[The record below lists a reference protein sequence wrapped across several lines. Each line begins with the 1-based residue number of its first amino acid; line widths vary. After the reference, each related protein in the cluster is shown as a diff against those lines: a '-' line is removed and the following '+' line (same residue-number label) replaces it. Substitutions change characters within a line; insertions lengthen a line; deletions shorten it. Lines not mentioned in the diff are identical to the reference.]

1 MNLKDFQI
9 EKIEELFSF
18 TKDNYEQ
25 SNKTA
30 YLKAPTG
37 SGKTIILGNYIKKVI
52 SSDTLNNLCFV
63 WASPGPKLV
72 TQSKNKIDRIL
83 DSISSTKTLNDISH
97 GNSLN
102 NKEIV
107 FFNWEKA
114 IGEDAILNIEN
125 ESGYFV
131 KQLFK
136 DIRNKGFKIILIADE
151 AHRNLSTELNNNLL
165 EKIKPNI
172 SIYASA
178 TPDKDIYM
186 NAHKK
191 CDVDLDDV
199 KKTELI
205 KKSLVID
212 DSFKKIKE
220 GSILEKI
227 IFSAVKKRIEL
238 ENLYIKEKKKT
249 KPVCIIQLPNINAI
263 NKIELEDIEKILKD
277 KFDITKNNK
286 KLAIYVNNIKTH
298 NSIDEISLDEK
309 VEFVIFKLALALGW
323 DCPRAQ
329 ILVLLRKSE
338 IESLNIQ
345 TFGRVIRMPEPE
357 KYGYSKE
364 NEILNHS
371 YLITN
376 LSEIKYDRDV
386 SSYINQRET
395 NLNSK
400 LSSFWLPIHRI
411 QKNLLT
417 NLDTIFDRY
426 FLELAKEKKL
436 KDKLKFKDL
445 TVEREFLDEGSI
457 RNIDQAV
464 TLDQTDNMIL
474 FDEMDIK
481 REAEYFVYSCLNA
494 NLRSNN
500 SISVIKQSFYTLLE
514 NENIKYQNLDQIIVD
529 KENKPHIMQLIHL
542 IQEQI
547 LSEQEIKISTK
558 DNWKFKDKEYFK
570 HDYEK
575 YECKKYVYDKFYL
588 NPNFSAPEKK
598 FIKFLEKNAKVEWW
612 YKNNDNGEDYFSIP
626 YQDDIQKYH
635 QFFIDF
641 IVKSKKGIFLL
652 DTKARQTINTAIY
665 KVKGLNK
672 YIDSFNKE
680 KIKSHKLFGG
690 IVATIDNDE
699 TWVFSDKP
707 ELMSENKVNSWTQIN
722 EIL

>member
-1 MNLKDFQI
+1 MKLKDFQLK
-9 EKIEELFSF
+9 KIEELFSF

-37 SGKTIILGNYIKKVI
+37 SGETIILGNYIKRII

-72 TQSKNKIDRIL
+72 SQSKNKIDKIL
-83 DSISSTKTLNDISH
+83 DSVSSTKTLSDISH

-125 ESGYFV
+125 ESGYFI
-131 KQLFK
+131 KQLFE

-172 SIYASA
+172 IIYASA

-220 GSILEKI
+220 GNILEKI
-227 IFSAVKKRIEL
+227 ISSAVKKRNEL
-238 ENLYIKEKKKT
+238 EKLYLKKKKKT

-263 NKIELEDIEKILKD
+263 NKIELEDIEKILED
-277 KFDITKNNK
+277 KFHITKNNK

-338 IESLNIQ
+338 VESLNIQ

-386 SSYINQRET
+386 SGYINQRET

-411 QKNLLT
+411 QKNSLI

-426 FLELAKEKKL
+426 FLKLAKENKL

-457 RNIDQAV
+457 RNIDKAG
-464 TLDQTDNMIL
+464 TLDKTDKMIL
-474 FDEMDIK
+474 SDEMDIK
-481 REAEYFVYSCLNA
+481 REAEYFAYSCLNA
-494 NLRSNN
+494 NLRSSN
-500 SISVIKQSFYTLLE
+500 SINVIKQSFYTFLE

-529 KENKPHIMQLIHL
+529 KQNKPHIKQLIYL
-542 IQEQI
+542 IQEKI

-558 DNWKFKDKEYFK
+558 YNWKLKDKEYYK
-570 HDYEK
+570 ESYKK
-575 YECKKYVYDKFYL
+575 YECKKYAYDKFYI
-588 NPNFSAPEKK
+588 NQNFSNPEKQ
-598 FIKFLEKNAKVEWW
+598 FIKFLENNANVEWW
-612 YKNNDNGEDYFSIP
+612 YKNNDSGEDYFSVP
-626 YQDDIQKYH
+626 YLDDVQKYR

-652 DTKARQTINTAIY
+652 DTKARQTINTASY
-665 KVKGLNK
+665 KVEGLNK
-672 YIDSFNKE
+672 YIDNVNKE

-690 IVATIDNDE
+690 IVATIDNKE

-707 ELMSENKVNSWTQIN
+707 ELMSENKVNKWIQIN
-722 EIL
+722 DYL

>member
-1 MNLKDFQI
+1 M
-9 EKIEELFSF
+9 
-18 TKDNYEQ
+18 
-25 SNKTA
+25 
-30 YLKAPTG
+30 
-37 SGKTIILGNYIKKVI
+37 
-52 SSDTLNNLCFV
+52 
-63 WASPGPKLV
+63 
-72 TQSKNKIDRIL
+72 
-83 DSISSTKTLNDISH
+83 
-97 GNSLN
+97 
-102 NKEIV
+102 
-107 FFNWEKA
+107 
-114 IGEDAILNIEN
+114 
-125 ESGYFV
+125 
-131 KQLFK
+131 
-136 DIRNKGFKIILIADE
+136 
-151 AHRNLSTELNNNLL
+151 
-165 EKIKPNI
+165 
-172 SIYASA
+172 
-178 TPDKDIYM
+178 
-186 NAHKK
+186 
-191 CDVDLDDV
+191 
-199 KKTELI
+199 
-205 KKSLVID
+205 
-212 DSFKKIKE
+212 
-220 GSILEKI
+220 
-227 IFSAVKKRIEL
+227 
-238 ENLYIKEKKKT
+238 
-249 KPVCIIQLPNINAI
+249 
-263 NKIELEDIEKILKD
+263 
-277 KFDITKNNK
+277 
-286 KLAIYVNNIKTH
+286 
-298 NSIDEISLDEK
+298 DEK

-338 IESLNIQ
+338 VESLNIQ

-457 RNIDQAV
+457 RNIDKAG
-464 TLDQTDNMIL
+464 TLDQTDKMIL

-514 NENIKYQNLDQIIVD
+514 NENIKYQNLDQLIVD

-588 NPNFSAPEKK
+588 NPNFSTPEKK

-652 DTKARQTINTAIY
+652 DTKARQTINTAKY